1 MKADSSKNIVNRKK
15 IRKENKSISFELND
29 NFQNSPINNLKDNN
43 LKENSI
49 DYEVKLKDEKN
60 QLKIN
65 YNNIINLNIDYKKQN
80 NNNLEV
86 FLNNNIDDININKD
100 DKNKKSY
107 YDKFINT
114 NNNIYLP
121 NSLNEDNNS
130 NNNNSNKKIISLNL
144 SQKEKNFNNN
154 KIKISYPYSRNSRI
168 ENKIMENSLNK
179 NNGFLTPI
187 KLTQNSDNK
196 HIKINKTKNKLSYT
210 QIINNS
216 KLFSPFKN
224 DKKSKFNLWKTRNNP
239 FKYVNIKNSKNNK
252 NKSQNFS
259 KNSSFIHI
267 EEFPKKIKKYKDL
280 SNYLNIPNNNNKNKL
295 NKTYLYID
303 KLDNNK
309 NKKSRNLEKINIKK
323 YYSYDKENENK
334 INDLINDFKTKVE
347 NNKNQNFIKNKEM
360 INEIQILKEKLK
372 IYSQK
377 NSSLQ
382 KEIEYLKKMR
392 FNNNVEKEE
401 KINDKNNISDFQMR
415 LNNITEKYSYKKNN
429 VCDFLNKDND
439 NINESKIK
447 ISINNN
453 EKDNYFNK
461 LNLVNKL
468 FKIFNLEDMPSLNKD
483 NFILKEECNSNMDEK
498 EIEQENNYDKI
509 FIENPQLKNFIK
521 ELCKKLKEEK
531 VYREKLEEKT
541 IQIFNNDI
549 KTIDMLEKKLKKYE
563 NNQKNKLNRTT
574 EYINTELNNSIKL
587 LSE

>member
-1 MKADSSKNIVNRKK
+1 
-15 IRKENKSISFELND
+15 
-29 NFQNSPINNLKDNN
+29 
-43 LKENSI
+43 
-49 DYEVKLKDEKN
+49 
-60 QLKIN
+60 
-65 YNNIINLNIDYKKQN
+65 
-80 NNNLEV
+80 
-86 FLNNNIDDININKD
+86 
-100 DKNKKSY
+100 
-107 YDKFINT
+107 
-114 NNNIYLP
+114 
-121 NSLNEDNNS
+121 
-130 NNNNSNKKIISLNL
+130 
-144 SQKEKNFNNN
+144 
-154 KIKISYPYSRNSRI
+154 
-168 ENKIMENSLNK
+168 
-179 NNGFLTPI
+179 
-187 KLTQNSDNK
+187 
-196 HIKINKTKNKLSYT
+196 
-210 QIINNS
+210 
-216 KLFSPFKN
+216 
-224 DKKSKFNLWKTRNNP
+224 
-239 FKYVNIKNSKNNK
+239 
-252 NKSQNFS
+252 
-259 KNSSFIHI
+259 
-267 EEFPKKIKKYKDL
+267 
-280 SNYLNIPNNNNKNKL
+280 
-295 NKTYLYID
+295 
-303 KLDNNK
+303 
-309 NKKSRNLEKINIKK
+309 
-323 YYSYDKENENK
+323 
-334 INDLINDFKTKVE
+334 
-347 NNKNQNFIKNKEM
+347 
-360 INEIQILKEKLK
+360 
-372 IYSQK
+372 
-377 NSSLQ
+377 
-382 KEIEYLKKMR
+382 MR
-392 FNNNVEKEE
+392 FNKNVEKEE